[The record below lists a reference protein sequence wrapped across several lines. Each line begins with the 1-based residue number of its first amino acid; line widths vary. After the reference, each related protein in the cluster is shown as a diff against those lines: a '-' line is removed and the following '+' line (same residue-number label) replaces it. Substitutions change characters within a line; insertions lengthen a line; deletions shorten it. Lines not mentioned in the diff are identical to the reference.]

1 MEHNSVNRLRLDSSF
16 EHNIFI
22 GNFFYFVKYLYLLI
36 KYKTNTAYWKQTTWN
51 KWFFQPV
58 NESKWLH
65 DSINVEQKAE
75 QRTNRFFVSRLVV
88 GYSLVDINFNHFP
101 LLHWMRILHF
111 FVYCRRRRDRALSF
125 TFFRLHL
132 NLNAIFMVVVHMAI
146 THGNNNRYFAY
157 STNKMRT
164 LHGLGL

>member
-75 QRTNRFFVSRLVV
+75 QRTNRYFVSRLVV
-88 GYSLVDINFNHFP
+88 GCWLFTCWYQFQPFSTSSLNANF
-101 LLHWMRILHF
+101 
-111 FVYCRRRRDRALSF
+111 A
-125 TFFRLHL
+125 FFRLLSSSSGSRLKFHFL
-132 NLNAIFMVVVHMAI
+132 SSPSQFECHFYGCCS
-146 THGNNNRYFAY
+146 HGDH
-157 STNKMRT
+157 TWE
-164 LHGLGL
+164 